1 MTGHIHLQKSRAR
14 FLEEARKELAAFERR
29 EREFRK
35 MERKE
40 RALYLWRTLLTAH
53 LTSDTP
59 TPEMLLRTLSLC
71 PGLAFRSRAT
81 CDGHP
86 RKNGWPSFFIGAK
99 GEL

>member
-1 MTGHIHLQKSRAR
+1 
-14 FLEEARKELAAFERR
+14 
-29 EREFRK
+29 

-99 GEL
+99 GEKALSGSSFSIVPNIDPNTAGVTRAA